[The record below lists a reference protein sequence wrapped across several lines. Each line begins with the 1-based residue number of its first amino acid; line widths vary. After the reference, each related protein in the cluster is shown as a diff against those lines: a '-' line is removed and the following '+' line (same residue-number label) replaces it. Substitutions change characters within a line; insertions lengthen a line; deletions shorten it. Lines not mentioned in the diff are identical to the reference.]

1 MKLKGIT
8 WEAGGSTDMAL
19 LGFLPE
25 ELREIIEPTGGV
37 ILHHGAIHFRGCTF
51 TPGWNSLRPIYHGKQ
66 SLKTLYP
73 AVGVDDVPFAQDQ
86 CGDQYLLRGVEVM
99 HLAAETGEIAR
110 FAGCLTEFMD
120 GIRADIE
127 DYLNVSLSH
136 RLQPGQGLHAHPP
149 FCVKESAGGAS
160 SLKPVSIVE
169 LIQFHADLAR
179 QIADVSDGG
188 TIEFQIVD

>member
-1 MKLKGIT
+1 MV
-8 WEAGGSTDMAL
+8 L
-19 LGFLPE
+19 LGFLPV
-25 ELREIIEPTGGV
+25 ELRELIEPTGGF
-37 ILHHGAIHFRGCTF
+37 ILHHGAIHFRGSTF
-51 TPGWNSLRPIYHGKQ
+51 EPGWNSLGPIYHGMQ

-73 AVGVDDVPFAQDQ
+73 AVEVDDIPFAQDQ
-86 CGDQYLLRGVEVM
+86 LGDQYLLRGVEVM
-99 HLAAETGEIAR
+99 HLAAETGEIER
-110 FAGCLTEFMD
+110 FARCLTEFTD

-160 SLKPVSIVE
+160 ALRPVPIVE

-179 QIADVSDGG
+179 QIADVPDGG
-188 TIEFQIVD
+188 TIQFQIVD